1 MRKKNDA
8 LGGRLLEAAR
18 SIADADG
25 IDAINIRSIAA
36 RVGVA
41 SGTVYNYFSNKEE
54 ILLALTEEYWRQT
67 LFELEAAVGPGPFCQ
82 QLQEIFAFLKARM
95 EESGGKLMNS
105 LGKAEAEGQVRMA
118 SMQAALSAALAERL
132 EQDETIPG
140 TIWTEGFSKEEF
152 AHFLMMNMMLLL
164 KTGAPDMSFLLQ
176 IVRRTI
182 Y

>member
-1 MRKKNDA
+1 
-8 LGGRLLEAAR
+8 
-18 SIADADG
+18 
-25 IDAINIRSIAA
+25 
-36 RVGVA
+36 
-41 SGTVYNYFSNKEE
+41 
-54 ILLALTEEYWRQT
+54 
-67 LFELEAAVGPGPFCQ
+67 
-82 QLQEIFAFLKARM
+82 M

-132 EQDETIPG
+132 ERDETIPR
-140 TIWTEGFSKEEF
+140 TLWTEGFTKEEF

>member
-1 MRKKNDA
+1 MTK
-8 LGGRLLEAAR
+8 R
-18 SIADADG
+18 S
-25 IDAINIRSIAA
+25 S
-36 RVGVA
+36 
-41 SGTVYNYFSNKEE
+41 
-54 ILLALTEEYWRQT
+54 L
-67 LFELEAAVGPGPFCQ
+67 
-82 QLQEIFAFLKARM
+82 FLKARM

-132 EQDETIPG
+132 ERDKTIPR
-140 TIWTEGFSKEEF
+140 TLWTEGFSKEEF

>member
-1 MRKKNDA
+1 
-8 LGGRLLEAAR
+8 
-18 SIADADG
+18 
-25 IDAINIRSIAA
+25 
-36 RVGVA
+36 
-41 SGTVYNYFSNKEE
+41 
-54 ILLALTEEYWRQT
+54 
-67 LFELEAAVGPGPFCQ
+67 
-82 QLQEIFAFLKARM
+82 M

-132 EQDETIPG
+132 ERDKTIPR
-140 TIWTEGFSKEEF
+140 TLWTEGFSKEEF
-152 AHFLMMNMMLLL
+152 AHFLML

>member
-36 RVGVA
+36 RAGVA

-118 SMQAALSAALAERL
+118 SMQAALSAGLPA
-132 EQDETIPG
+132 
-140 TIWTEGFSKEEF
+140 
-152 AHFLMMNMMLLL
+152 NMMKLVTAVL
-164 KTGAPDMSFLLQ
+164 FLLVLVLSGRKGEE
-176 IVRRTI
+176 II
-182 Y
+182 HA